1 MSDLIFH
8 FPFTYLLPKYM
19 ASTRR
24 TNSAFL
30 QNWENGNHQ
39 ITYVKESACQCRRH
53 KRCGFDPWV
62 RKIPWKRKPTPFFLP
77 GESHGKRSNVSLCM
91 FVGRE
96 EGARMYRE
104 RKLSNNY
111 LHNEYRIFKSN
122 KNQVIK
128 RNKNN
133 HGIYKCQMIGQN
145 HILLK
150 INMDLTFLEF
160 F

>member
-1 MSDLIFH
+1 MYTHTDTHTFIPGGASD
-8 FPFTYLLPKYM
+8 
-19 ASTRR
+19 
-24 TNSAFL
+24 
-30 QNWENGNHQ
+30 
-39 ITYVKESACQCRRH
+39 KESACQCRRH

-62 RKIPWKRKPTPFFLP
+62 RKIPWKRKPTPLFLP

-96 EGARMYRE
+96 EGAHMYRE

-133 HGIYKCQMIGQN
+133 HGIYKCQMIRQN